1 MTKKKKIII
10 SSIIVGVL
18 LLSIVLTI
26 ILVNIKRFDMRYTDK
41 FDFNNHTTLNVIE
54 RDSNLTYYETTYG
67 NGTQKIKD
75 NSTSKQGV
83 YSYIDNR
90 NIAEPIYDDVSMLKN
105 FVDTGKTYFKLTN
118 NTQGNKIQIID
129 EKGKDLAFL
138 KYDENKKITTSEIKT
153 KTIDLQEKNNSVKS
167 KINNKYHNE
176 TITVK
181 SAKPYES
188 SGVSDNYLS
197 SYFMEDQ
204 YHYEVWELKT
214 IDDITYINLYKIED
228 GKHTLVQTLNN
239 ETGISLESQN
249 LELDFLVDGTPIL
262 INTREIKYG
271 STTQA
276 TQYEMYD
283 INFNLKGK
291 SQINSSISSR
301 IVSSF
306 RIGNV
311 KLFQT
316 ITEATE
322 EKYDFFILGTDSML
336 YYTIKTFKINLKNA
350 DISEVNFD
358 YFISSATTNFNL
370 ETVLINA
377 TKIKNKKLT
386 TQENLLINEK
396 MQTKKIDYDFNTITK
411 VNKDRFITS
420 TDGIKNFNLIDRN
433 YNLIAHLE
441 NFSSVYATNDA
452 IIVKDSNHTY
462 ICNSDGV
469 VIKKIANMNFIY
481 LADNKYYMRSNQRTT
496 DAGIY
501 TDYYL
506 EDLGLSEEEPLYT
519 KNPSDYTFN
528 GEAYNNI
535 ILVNKDYATLVFAVK
550 STGTKYTY
558 SVYTIDGTHLGNVEN
573 LSTSNAYI
581 ENLYSD
587 KCNVILKIESNYL
600 VLDR

>member
-10 SSIIVGVL
+10 SSIVVGVL

-41 FDFNNHTTLNVIE
+41 FDFNNHTTLNVVE
-54 RDSNLTYYETTYG
+54 RDTNLTYYETTYC
-67 NGTQKIKD
+67 NGTQIIKD
-75 NSTSKQGV
+75 NATLKQGI
-83 YSYIDNR
+83 YSYIENK
-90 NIAEPIYDDVSMLKN
+90 NIAEPIYDDVSLVKN
-105 FVDTGKTYFKLTN
+105 FETTGKAYFKLTD
-118 NTQGNKIQIID
+118 NTQGNKIKIID
-129 EKGKDLAFL
+129 EKGKDVSFL
-138 KYDENKKITTSEIKT
+138 KYDESKKITTSEIKS
-153 KTIDLQEKNNSVKS
+153 KTIDLQEKNDSVKS

-176 TITVK
+176 TVTII

-188 SGVSDNYLS
+188 SGFTDNYLS
-197 SYFMEDQ
+197 AYFMEGL

-214 IDDITYINLYKIED
+214 SDDMTYINLYKIES
-228 GKHTLVQTLNN
+228 GKHTLIQTLNN

-262 INTREIKYG
+262 INTREIKYD
-271 STTQA
+271 SSTQA
-276 TQYEMYD
+276 MQYEMYD
-283 INFNLKGK
+283 INFNPKGK
-291 SQINSSISSR
+291 SQLNESVSSHIA
-301 IVSSF
+301 SSF
-306 RIGNV
+306 RIGNF

-322 EKYDFFILGTDSML
+322 DKYDFFVLESDVMF
-336 YYTIKTFKINLKNA
+336 YYDIKTFKINLKNA

-358 YFISSATTNFNL
+358 YLISSATTDFNL
-370 ETVLINA
+370 QTVLINA
-377 TKIKNKKLT
+377 TRIKDKRLT
-386 TQENLLINEK
+386 TQENLLINER
-396 MQTKKIDYDFNTITK
+396 MQTKKIDYYFNTITK

-433 YNLIAHLE
+433 YNLITHLD
-441 NFSSVYATNDA
+441 NFNYVYATDNA

-469 VIKKIANMNFIY
+469 VIKKMANSNFIY
-481 LADNKYYMRSNQRTT
+481 LSDNKYYMRSTQRTT

-501 TDYYL
+501 IDYYL
-506 EDLGLSEEEPLYT
+506 EDLGLSEEKPLYT
-519 KNPSDYTFN
+519 KNPSNYTFN
-528 GEAYNNI
+528 GETYDNV
-535 ILVNKDYATLVFAVK
+535 ILLNKDYATLVIAVK

-558 SVYTIDGTHLGNVEN
+558 SVYTIEGEHLGNVEN
-573 LSTSNAYI
+573 LSSRNAYI
-581 ENLYSD
+581 ENMYSD

>member
-129 EKGKDLAFL
+129 EKGKDVAFL
-138 KYDENKKITTSEIKT
+138 KYDEDKKITTSEIKT
-153 KTIDLQEKNNSVKS
+153 KTINLQEKNDSVKS
-167 KINNKYHNE
+167 KINNKFHNE

-181 SAKPYES
+181 SAKPYET
-188 SGVSDNYLS
+188 SGLTDNYLS
-197 SYFMEDQ
+197 TYFMEDQ

-228 GKHTLVQTLNN
+228 GKHTLIQTLNN

-358 YFISSATTNFNL
+358 YLITSATTDFNL

-469 VIKKIANMNFIY
+469 VIKKIANTNFIY
-481 LADNKYYMRSNQRTT
+481 LADNKYYMRSTQRTT

-528 GEAYNNI
+528 GETFNNV

-550 STGTKYTY
+550 STGAKYTY
-558 SVYTIDGTHLGNVEN
+558 SVYTIDGTHLGDVEN
-573 LSTSNAYI
+573 LSSSNAYI
-581 ENLYSD
+581 QNLYSD

>member
-176 TITVK
+176 TITIK

-214 IDDITYINLYKIED
+214 IDDITYINLYKIEN
-228 GKHTLVQTLNN
+228 GKHTLIQTLNN

-501 TDYYL
+501 VDYYL
-506 EDLGLSEEEPLYT
+506 EDLGLSEDEPLYT

-558 SVYTIDGTHLGNVEN
+558 SIYTIDGTHLGNVEN

>member
-10 SSIIVGVL
+10 SSVVVGVV

-26 ILVNIKRFDMRYTDK
+26 ILVNIKRFDMRYTDN

-54 RDSNLTYYETTYG
+54 RDTNLTYYETTYN
-67 NGTQKIKD
+67 NGTQKIK
-75 NSTSKQGV
+75 NNATSKQGV
-83 YSYIDNR
+83 YSYIDNK
-90 NIAEPIYDDVSMLKN
+90 NIAEPIYDDVSLVKN
-105 FVDTGKTYFKLTN
+105 FDETHKTYFKLTD
-118 NTQGNKIQIID
+118 NTKGNKIQIID
-129 EKGKDLAFL
+129 EKGKDVTFL
-138 KYDENKKITTSEIKT
+138 KYDEDKKITTSEIKT
-153 KTIDLQEKNNSVKS
+153 KTIDLQEKNDSVKS
-167 KINNKYHNE
+167 KINNRYHNE
-176 TITVK
+176 TIIVN

-188 SGVSDNYLS
+188 SGLTDNYLS
-197 SYFMEDQ
+197 AYFMEDL

-214 IDDITYINLYKIED
+214 TDDMTYINLYKIEN
-228 GKHTLVQTLNN
+228 GKHTLIQTLNN

-271 STTQA
+271 TTTQA
-276 TQYEMYD
+276 IQYEMYD

-291 SQINSSISSR
+291 SQINSSVSSH
-301 IVSSF
+301 IATSF
-306 RIGNV
+306 RIGNF

-322 EKYDFFILGTDSML
+322 EKYDFFVLDSDVMF
-336 YYTIKTFKINLKNA
+336 YYNIKTFKINLKNA

-358 YFISSATTNFNL
+358 YLITSATTDFNL
-370 ETVLINA
+370 QTVLINA
-377 TKIKNKKLT
+377 TKIKDKKLT

-396 MQTKKIDYDFNTITK
+396 MQTKKIDYYFNTITK
-411 VNKDRFITS
+411 VNKNRFITS

-433 YNLIAHLE
+433 YNLITHLE
-441 NFSSVYATNDA
+441 NFNSVCATDNA

-469 VIKKIANMNFIY
+469 VIKKMANSNFIY
-481 LADNKYYMRSNQRTT
+481 LADNKYYMRSNQKTT
-496 DAGIY
+496 DAGIFTY
-501 TDYYL
+501 YYL
-506 EDLGLSEEEPLYT
+506 EDLGLSEETPLYT

-528 GEAYNNI
+528 GETYNNI
-535 ILVNKDYATLVFAVK
+535 ILVNKDYATLVIAVK

-558 SVYTIDGTHLGNVEN
+558 SVYTIDGNHLGNVEN
-573 LSTSNAYI
+573 ISSSNAYI
-581 ENLYSD
+581 EKLYSD
-587 KCNVILKIESNYL
+587 KCNAILKIESNYL

>member
-176 TITVK
+176 TITIK

-214 IDDITYINLYKIED
+214 IDDITYINLYKIEN
-228 GKHTLVQTLNN
+228 GKHTLIQTLNN

>member
-176 TITVK
+176 TITIK

-214 IDDITYINLYKIED
+214 IDDITYINLYKIEN
-228 GKHTLVQTLNN
+228 GKHTLIQTLNN

-558 SVYTIDGTHLGNVEN
+558 SIYTIDGTHLGNVEN

>member
-1 MTKKKKIII
+1 
-10 SSIIVGVL
+10 
-18 LLSIVLTI
+18 
-26 ILVNIKRFDMRYTDK
+26 MRYTDK

-214 IDDITYINLYKIED
+214 IDDITYINLYKIEN
-228 GKHTLVQTLNN
+228 GKHTLIQTLNN

>member
-10 SSIIVGVL
+10 SSIVVGVV

-67 NGTQKIKD
+67 NGTQRIKD
-75 NSTSKQGV
+75 NATSKQGV
-83 YSYIDNR
+83 YSYIDNK
-90 NIAEPIYDDVSMLKN
+90 NLAEPIYDDVSMLKN
-105 FVDTGKTYFKLTN
+105 FVDTGKTYFKLTD
-118 NTQGNKIQIID
+118 NTKGNKIQIID
-129 EKGKDLAFL
+129 EKGKDVAFL
-138 KYDENKKITTSEIKT
+138 KYDEDKKMTTSEIKT
-153 KTIDLQEKNNSVKS
+153 KTIDLQEKNDSVKS
-167 KINNKYHNE
+167 KINNKFHNE

-188 SGVSDNYLS
+188 SGLTDNYLS
-197 SYFMEDQ
+197 TYFMEDQ

-228 GKHTLVQTLNN
+228 GKHTLIQTLNN

-276 TQYEMYD
+276 SQYEMYD

-358 YFISSATTNFNL
+358 YLITSATTDFNL

-469 VIKKIANMNFIY
+469 VIKKIANTNFIY
-481 LADNKYYMRSNQRTT
+481 LADNKYYMRSTQRTT

-528 GEAYNNI
+528 GETYNNV
-535 ILVNKDYATLVFAVK
+535 ILVNKDYATLVIAVK
-550 STGTKYTY
+550 STGAKYTY
-558 SVYTIDGTHLGNVEN
+558 SVYTIDGNHLGDVEN
-573 LSTSNAYI
+573 LSSNNLYI
-581 ENLYSD
+581 QNLYSD